1 VHGAARTQGA
11 AAEKFR
17 PSGHPGAVARA
28 KAAIL
33 APVIYLPEHHSRML
47 EITEDIPFLWR
58 LSTDNGEGFSMVSMV
73 IPFNSGSENLEHTI
87 PTDVV
92 SFTGDNEA
100 LAEEEV
106 LEWNEEDI
114 ALFLKLLSTRE
125 TGGGFVRKGDSSQ
138 TYRID
143 LSDPETIEIVHIVAA
158 AGFGMALVVDD
169 LLVNDPA
176 ELVSTPIEPDVGTR
190 ITLHTVDGYKR
201 GVVVGTEDDE
211 VVCVLQDPI
220 RIDNQIEATDIH
232 THDLVVVKAH
242 QLLPARYS
250 SSHPTTGDVL
260 H

>member
-1 VHGAARTQGA
+1 
-11 AAEKFR
+11 
-17 PSGHPGAVARA
+17 
-28 KAAIL
+28 
-33 APVIYLPEHHSRML
+33 ML

-58 LSTDNGEGFSMVSMV
+58 LSTDNDEGFSMVSMV
-73 IPFNSGSENLEHTI
+73 VPFASGSEHLEHTI
-87 PTDVV
+87 QTDVV

-100 LAEEEV
+100 LAEEEI

-125 TGGGFVRKGDSSQ
+125 IVRTTVEGSAQ
-138 TYRID
+138 TYRVD

-169 LLVNDPA
+169 LLINDPA
-176 ELVSTPIEPDVGTR
+176 ELVNTTFEPEVGAR
-190 ITLHTVDGYKR
+190 VTLHTVDGYKR
-201 GVVVGTEDDE
+201 GVVVGNEDEE
-211 VVCVLQDPI
+211 VVCVLLDPI
-220 RIDNQIEATDIH
+220 KLDQQTDASDIH

-250 SSHPTTGDVL
+250 SPNPSIGDVL

>member
-1 VHGAARTQGA
+1 
-11 AAEKFR
+11 
-17 PSGHPGAVARA
+17 
-28 KAAIL
+28 
-33 APVIYLPEHHSRML
+33 ML

-58 LSTDNGEGFSMVSMV
+58 LSTDNDEGFSMVSMV
-73 IPFNSGSENLEHTI
+73 IPFNSGNENLEHTI
-87 PTDVV
+87 QTDVV
-92 SFTGDNEA
+92 SFTGDNET
-100 LAEEEV
+100 LAEEEI

-114 ALFLKLLSTRE
+114 ALFLKLLSSRDTA
-125 TGGGFVRKGDSSQ
+125 GDFVRKGDSSQ
-138 TYRID
+138 TFRVD

-176 ELVSTPIEPDVGTR
+176 ELVSAPLEPEVGTR
-190 ITLHTVDGYKR
+190 VTLHTVDGYKR
-201 GVVVGTEDDE
+201 GVVVGTEDEE

-220 RIDNQIEATDIH
+220 RIDRQDEASDIH

-250 SSHPTTGDVL
+250 SPSPTSGDVL

>member
-1 VHGAARTQGA
+1 
-11 AAEKFR
+11 
-17 PSGHPGAVARA
+17 
-28 KAAIL
+28 
-33 APVIYLPEHHSRML
+33 ML

-58 LSTDNGEGFSMVSMV
+58 LSTDNDEGFSMVSMV

-87 PTDVV
+87 QTDVV
-92 SFTGDNEA
+92 SFTGDHES

-114 ALFLKLLSTRE
+114 SLFLKLLSTRE
-125 TGGGFVRKGDSSQ
+125 VKRNTPANIAAAPAEGTQ
-138 TYRID
+138 TYRVD

-176 ELVSTPIEPDVGTR
+176 ELVSAPIEPEIGAKV
-190 ITLHTVDGYKR
+190 TLHTVDGYKR
-201 GVVVGTEDDE
+201 GVVVGTEDEE
-211 VVCVLQDPI
+211 VICVLLDPI
-220 RIDNQIEATDIH
+220 KIDDQLEGSDIH

-250 SSHPTTGDVL
+250 SPIPSTGDVL

>member
-1 VHGAARTQGA
+1 
-11 AAEKFR
+11 
-17 PSGHPGAVARA
+17 
-28 KAAIL
+28 
-33 APVIYLPEHHSRML
+33 ML

-58 LSTDNGEGFSMVSMV
+58 LSTDNDEGFSMVSMV

-87 PTDVV
+87 QTDVV
-92 SFTGDNEA
+92 SFTGDNET
-100 LAEEEV
+100 LAEEEI

-114 ALFLKLLSTRE
+114 SLFLKLLSTRDVLRTNTPANIVPGPSAE
-125 TGGGFVRKGDSSQ
+125 GSQ
-138 TYRID
+138 TFRVD

-176 ELVSTPIEPDVGTR
+176 ELVSAPIEPEVGAKV
-190 ITLHTVDGYKR
+190 TLHTVDGYKR
-201 GVVVGTEDDE
+201 GVVVGTEDEE
-211 VVCVLQDPI
+211 VICVLLDAI
-220 RIDNQIEATDIH
+220 KIDDHLDSSDIH

-250 SSHPTTGDVL
+250 SPSPSSGDVL

>member
-1 VHGAARTQGA
+1 M
-11 AAEKFR
+11 
-17 PSGHPGAVARA
+17 PP
-28 KAAIL
+28 IY
-33 APVIYLPEHHSRML
+33 APPESAPRML

-58 LSTDNGEGFSMVSMV
+58 LSTDNDEGFSMVSMV
-73 IPFNSGSENLEHTI
+73 IPFNSGTENLEHTI
-87 PTDVV
+87 QTDVV
-92 SFTGDNEA
+92 SFTGDNDS
-100 LAEEEV
+100 LAEEEI

-114 ALFLKLLSTRE
+114 ALFLKLLSSRE
-125 TGGGFVRKGDSSQ
+125 TAGEVVRKGDSSQ
-138 TYRID
+138 TFRVD

-176 ELVSTPIEPDVGTR
+176 ELVSTPIEPDVGSR

-201 GVVVGTEDDE
+201 GVVVGTEDEE

-220 RIDNQIEATDIH
+220 RIDRQNEASDIH

-250 SSHPTTGDVL
+250 SPNPTSGDVL

>member
-1 VHGAARTQGA
+1 
-11 AAEKFR
+11 
-17 PSGHPGAVARA
+17 
-28 KAAIL
+28 
-33 APVIYLPEHHSRML
+33 MM

-58 LSTDNGEGFSMVSMV
+58 LSTDNDEGFSMVSMV
-73 IPFNSGSENLEHTI
+73 IPFQSGSDNLEHTI

-92 SFTGDNEA
+92 SFTGDNET
-100 LAEEEV
+100 LAEEEI

-125 TGGGFVRKGDSSQ
+125 VGSGTAAGLVRSTESSQ
-138 TYRID
+138 TYRVD

-176 ELVSTPIEPDVGTR
+176 ELVSAPIEPEVGAR

-201 GVVVGTEDDE
+201 GVVVGTEDEE
-211 VVCVLQDPI
+211 VICVLQDPI
-220 RIDNQIEATDIH
+220 RIDHQSDASDIH

-250 SSHPTTGDVL
+250 SPSPTTGDVL